1 MQLLVSLTVM
11 PPLLS
16 VTLIPHSSSLIP
28 HSSMDSG
35 IFSLKNNRLYTDT
48 ARLRAI
54 CPDCEEV
61 KVVYRVLPYNFAA
74 PLRRLD
80 TLAIRRNARTDA
92 IEFDYAPYEPATK
105 PWETNGLL
113 SSGAY
118 TRGLSFGNNQNLV
131 FNSSLNLQLSG
142 KLGNDLELQASLSD
156 NSVPLQPDGT
166 TRQLQEFD
174 RIFIQLKR
182 KNTALTA
189 GDYDLTRPAGYFSN
203 YFKRLQGAMVEHR
216 QMGDWGF
223 GSKTSGDTL
232 AVRVAAAVSRGKFAR
247 QIIQGQEGNQGP
259 YRLQGAEGERF
270 IIVLAGTEKVFID
283 GQLLRRGLSDDYVM
297 DYNLG
302 ELTFTSRK
310 LITKDSRVIVEFE
323 YAVQTYL
330 RSTVAAN
337 LAWSAPRSRI
347 YLNYYAEQDS
357 RNNGGAQDLSA
368 TERRS
373 LAEIGDNLRMAFASG
388 VDTLDVFDPARVQY
402 RVVDSLV
409 CGVPIQILE
418 YSTRP
423 DSARFT
429 ARFTEVLQ
437 GQGNYVL
444 ALTAANGR
452 VYRWVAPDPLTCQ
465 PTGNFEPVVRLIAP
479 ESRQLYTLGGDFQVS
494 KGGNV
499 QAELA
504 LSNRDLN
511 RYSPLGNGD
520 NLGGAGFLG
529 FRQKIPLGNEQKGW
543 QAGVYANYE
552 YTARTFLPLNPYRPA
567 EFIRDWNSSG
577 SLDTVAEQIARGG
590 ISMKKKDWGE
600 SRYEFGSFRRQGV
613 YEGYRH
619 FGQLRVQQRGYELL
633 GELNFLQTE
642 GRVESTRF
650 ARPKIDFSKTFFRKD
665 STLRQAFVKTGV
677 YFERE
682 KNERN
687 ATDADSL
694 NRASFWYDLLRLY
707 FQTPDNQ
714 DNKWQ
719 LGGFLSRRND
729 FAPNGSFFK
738 QNTEANELN
747 LNGKWQK
754 SGLKMAANQQINW
767 NFTYR
772 TLRVLA
778 PELTTEKPLE
788 TYLGRVDYSLAAWRN
803 ALNFSTGYELG
814 SGQSPKLE
822 FNYLSVNPGEG
833 QYTWVDR
840 NRDSILQVDEMEIA
854 VFQDQASYIRVA
866 VSTPDYIR
874 TNNVLLNQNL
884 RLDPRMVWGTAPKGW
899 RRTLSRFSTQSTL
912 QINRRTFAGAEDIS
926 PWNPFQFNIA
936 DTALVTVAATLRNIL
951 FVNRA
956 NPAWDASL
964 AQGDNRSQVALTT
977 GFEQRRARDWTLHG
991 RVNLSQRW
999 SAEADLIRAEKSTD
1013 NQAFDNRDFD
1023 INTWEAGPKLTWLP
1037 NRTFRIASNVKWK
1050 DSQNAIGEMEKAA
1063 QINWN
1068 TELTWN
1074 PQSKQNVQGFRAAT
1088 SLRAKFTL
1096 ADIKYTGQANT
1107 SVAFT
1112 MLEGLQDGKNY
1123 LWSLNLDRQLSKTV
1137 QMSLNYEGRK
1147 TGDNRVVHV
1156 GRAQVRAVF

>member
-1 MQLLVSLTVM
+1 
-11 PPLLS
+11 
-16 VTLIPHSSSLIP
+16 
-28 HSSMDSG
+28 
-35 IFSLKNNRLYTDT
+35 
-48 ARLRAI
+48 
-54 CPDCEEV
+54 
-61 KVVYRVLPYNFAA
+61 
-74 PLRRLD
+74 
-80 TLAIRRNARTDA
+80 
-92 IEFDYAPYEPATK
+92 
-105 PWETNGLL
+105 
-113 SSGAY
+113 
-118 TRGLSFGNNQNLV
+118 
-131 FNSSLNLQLSG
+131 
-142 KLGNDLELQASLSD
+142 
-156 NSVPLQPDGT
+156 
-166 TRQLQEFD
+166 
-174 RIFIQLKR
+174 
-182 KNTALTA
+182 
-189 GDYDLTRPAGYFSN
+189 
-203 YFKRLQGAMVEHR
+203 
-216 QMGDWGF
+216 
-223 GSKTSGDTL
+223 
-232 AVRVAAAVSRGKFAR
+232 
-247 QIIQGQEGNQGP
+247 
-259 YRLQGAEGERF
+259 
-270 IIVLAGTEKVFID
+270 
-283 GQLLRRGLSDDYVM
+283 
-297 DYNLG
+297 
-302 ELTFTSRK
+302 
-310 LITKDSRVIVEFE
+310 
-323 YAVQTYL
+323 
-330 RSTVAAN
+330 
-337 LAWSAPRSRI
+337 
-347 YLNYYAEQDS
+347 
-357 RNNGGAQDLSA
+357 
-368 TERRS
+368 
-373 LAEIGDNLRMAFASG
+373 MAFASG
-388 VDTLDVFDPARVQY
+388 IDTLDVFDPARVQY
-402 RVVDSLV
+402 RTVDTLV
-409 CGVPIQILE
+409 CGLPVQILV

-423 DSARFT
+423 DSARYA
-429 ARFTEVLQ
+429 ARFTEVTQ

-452 VYRWVAPDPLTCQ
+452 VYRWVAPDPLTCR
-465 PTGNFEPVVRLIAP
+465 PSGNFEPVVRLIAP
-479 ESRQLYTLGGDFQVS
+479 ESRQLYTLGGDFQVL
-494 KGGNV
+494 KGGSV
-499 QAELA
+499 QAELG

-511 RYSPLGNGD
+511 RFSPLGNSD
-520 NLGGAGFLG
+520 NLGAAGFLG
-529 FRQKIPLGNEQKGW
+529 FRQKIPLGNEKNGW
-543 QAGVYANYE
+543 QAGISANYE

-590 ISMKKKDWGE
+590 ISLKKKNWGE
-600 SRYEFGSFRRQGV
+600 SRYEFGSFQRQGV

-619 FGQLRVQQRGYELL
+619 FGQLRLQQRGYELL
-633 GELNFLQTE
+633 GELNFLQTD
-642 GRVESTRF
+642 GRTESTRF
-650 ARPKIDFSKTFFRKD
+650 ARPKLDFSKTFFKSD
-665 STLRQAFVKTGV
+665 STLRKALIKTGV

-687 ATDADSL
+687 TTGADTL

-707 FQTPDNQ
+707 FQTPENQ
-714 DNKWQ
+714 SAWQ

-754 SGLKMAANQQINW
+754 ANVKATTNQQINW

-788 TYLGRVDYSLAAWRN
+788 TYLGRVDYTLAAWRN
-803 ALNFSTGYELG
+803 ALNFTTGYELG

-840 NRDSILQVDEMEIA
+840 NRDSILQVDEMEVA

-884 RLDPRMVWGTAPKGW
+884 RLDPRIVWGSARKGW
-899 RRTLSRFSTQSTL
+899 RRILSRFSTQSTL
-912 QINRRTFAGAEDIS
+912 QINRRTYAGAEDIS

-936 DTALVTVAATLRNIL
+936 DTALVTVAATVRNIL

-999 SAEADLIRAEKSTD
+999 SAEADLLRAEKSTD

-1023 INTWEAGPKLTWLP
+1023 IKTWEAGPKLTWLP

-1050 DSQNAIGEMEKAA
+1050 NSQNEIGAMENAA

-1074 PQSKQNVQGFRAAT
+1074 PQAKQNVQGFRAAT
-1088 SLRAKFTL
+1088 SLRAKITL
-1096 ADIKYTGQANT
+1096 ANIRYSGQANT